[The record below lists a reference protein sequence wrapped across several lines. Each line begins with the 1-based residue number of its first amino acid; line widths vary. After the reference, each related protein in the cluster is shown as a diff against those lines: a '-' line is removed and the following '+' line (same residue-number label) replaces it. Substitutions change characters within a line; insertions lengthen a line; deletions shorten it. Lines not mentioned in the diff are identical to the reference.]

1 MANLGPGLA
10 RSRFFSFL
18 MIFVMIVFSLLFQY
32 LLFYFA
38 RFSAGERFSICGW
51 RLPFFIFLR
60 DWMERNCFPLL
71 LIPAKTIFDRNAL
84 IREEYNVGFVQ
95 ALCMRRKRMATNE
108 QLLIEYNLVIQGTGK
123 NGPIP
128 VLLTELQ
135 EIVFSQFE
143 A

>member
-1 MANLGPGLA
+1 M
-10 RSRFFSFL
+10 
-18 MIFVMIVFSLLFQY
+18 FQ
-32 LLFYFA
+32 
-38 RFSAGERFSICGW
+38 
-51 RLPFFIFLR
+51 
-60 DWMERNCFPLL
+60 
-71 LIPAKTIFDRNAL
+71 IPAKTIFDRNAL

-95 ALCMRRKRMATNE
+95 ALCMRRKRMASNE
-108 QLLIEYNLVIQGTGK
+108 QLLIEYNLVIQGKGK